1 MVRWFSYSVL
11 EDSDPAGYQSKVAKA
26 AKADVSVEPFAI
38 PKRSPDLNVMD
49 YYFWAEVEKKLRQQE
64 HRWPDGRRETRQS
77 FIVRL
82 RRVVREWPADE
93 TSRAIGDLARRA
105 ELLYRAKGG
114 LFDESAEL

>member
-1 MVRWFSYSVL
+1 
-11 EDSDPAGYQSKVAKA
+11 
-26 AKADVSVEPFAI
+26 
-38 PKRSPDLNVMD
+38 MD
-49 YYFWAEVEKKLRQQE
+49 YYFWAEVEKKLRQQQE
-64 HRWPDGRRETRQS
+64 RRWPDGRRETRQS

-93 TSRAIGDLARRA
+93 ISRAIGDLARRA